1 MEQTSGKKSEA
12 IHGDTT
18 QQFNRSIGLISNF
31 SLGFTYLSPLT
42 AVYSLFALAVTLA
55 GLPAIWWIPI
65 VACGQLLVALVFG
78 EVASQYP
85 ITGGLYPWA
94 RRLWGKKY
102 AWIAAWIYLW
112 ALVVT
117 ITSVAEYTATFVG
130 SLFGFEISPGN
141 MLITSVVLL
150 LMMMAINMS
159 GTKNLARV
167 ARIGFWCE
175 IVSVIALGI
184 YLLIFHRAQP
194 FSVVFDSMG
203 VIAKDGSYQPAF
215 MAAALIGLFMFF
227 GFEACGN
234 VAEEVKNP
242 SKKIPVAMIL
252 SIVFGAISAL
262 ISILGYLLA
271 SPNLMNIVNGKIA
284 DPIPAIL
291 NEALGETGA
300 TVFIIIAVIAMLSCI
315 LSLQAALSRLIFS
328 FSRDQML
335 PGSAW
340 MSKLSKNS
348 VPDNAMIVSCLLP
361 VLICVWVYFQPDN
374 LARIT
379 AFAVI
384 GIYISFQ
391 MVVLAALRQR
401 LKGWKPAG
409 EWSVGGWGMLV
420 NVLALAYGLCSIWLL
435 AQPAESSDFIDRW
448 TVLVGLS
455 VVVISGLVYMALA
468 RPFGRSNAPEND
480 AIEHAKRL
488 NAGQSL

>member
-1 MEQTSGKKSEA
+1 M
-12 IHGDTT
+12 
-18 QQFNRSIGLISNF
+18 
-31 SLGFTYLSPLT
+31 
-42 AVYSLFALAVTLA
+42 
-55 GLPAIWWIPI
+55 
-65 VACGQLLVALVFG
+65 
-78 EVASQYP
+78 
-85 ITGGLYPWA
+85 
-94 RRLWGKKY
+94 
-102 AWIAAWIYLW
+102 
-112 ALVVT
+112 
-117 ITSVAEYTATFVG
+117 
-130 SLFGFEISPGN
+130 
-141 MLITSVVLL
+141 
-150 LMMMAINMS
+150 
-159 GTKNLARV
+159 
-167 ARIGFWCE
+167 
-175 IVSVIALGI
+175 IALGI
-184 YLLIFHRAQP
+184 YLLLFHRAQP

-203 VIAKDGSYQPAF
+203 VLAKDGSYQPAF

-242 SKKIPVAMIL
+242 SKKIPIAMIL
-252 SIVFGAISAL
+252 SIVFGALSAMV
-262 ISILGYLLA
+262 SILGYLLA
-271 SPNLMNIVNGKIA
+271 SPNLMNIVNGQIA

-335 PGSAW
+335 PGSTW

-420 NVLALAYGLCSIWLL
+420 NILALAYGLCGIWLL
-435 AQPAESSDFIDRW
+435 AQPAESASFIDRW
-448 TVLVGLS
+448 TVLVGLA
-455 VVVISGLVYMALA
+455 VVVISGLIYMALA

-488 NAGQSL
+488 NAGQPL

>member
-1 MEQTSGKKSEA
+1 MEQTTDKENHQHQPVEGE
-12 IHGDTT
+12 
-18 QQFNRSIGLISNF
+18 QFNRSIGLMSNF
-31 SLGFTYLSPLT
+31 ALGFTYLSPLT
-42 AVYSLFALAVTLA
+42 AVYSLFALAITLA
-55 GLPAIWWIPI
+55 GPPAIWWILI

-117 ITSVAEYTATFVG
+117 ITSIAEYTATFVA
-130 SLFGFEISPGN
+130 SLFHYATSAGN
-141 MLITSVVLL
+141 MMVTSVVLL
-150 LMMMAINMS
+150 LIMMVVNMS

-175 IVSVIALGI
+175 IISVIALGI
-184 YLLIFHRAQP
+184 YLLIFHRSQP

-203 VIAKDGSYQPAF
+203 VLAKDGNYTTAF
-215 MAAALIGLFMFF
+215 MSASLMGLFMFF

-242 SKKIPVAMIL
+242 GKKIPVAMIL
-252 SIVFGAISAL
+252 SIVFGAISAV
-262 ISILGYLLA
+262 ISILGYLLS
-271 SPNLMNIVNGKIA
+271 SPDLINIVNGKIS

-291 NEALGETGA
+291 NEALGPTGA
-300 TVFIIIAVIAMLSCI
+300 TVFIVVAVIAMLSCI

-328 FSRDQML
+328 FSRDNML
-335 PGSAW
+335 PGSQW
-340 MSKLSKNS
+340 MSKISRHS
-348 VPDNAMIVSCLLP
+348 VPDNAMMVSCLLP
-361 VLICVWVYFQPDN
+361 VIICVWVYFQPDS

-409 EWSVGGWGMLV
+409 EWTVGSWGIIV
-420 NVLALAYGLCSIWLL
+420 NILALAYGLCGIWLL
-435 AQPAESSDFIDRW
+435 AQPAESENFMDRW
-448 TVLVGLS
+448 TVLVGLAI
-455 VVVISGLVYMALA
+455 VIGSGLIYMLISK
-468 RPFGRSNAPEND
+468 PFGRSNAPEND
-480 AIEHAKRL
+480 AIEYARKL
-488 NAGQSL
+488 NVEQS

>member
-1 MEQTSGKKSEA
+1 MEQTPDKKNDSFQKDGKE
-12 IHGDTT
+12 
-18 QQFNRSIGLISNF
+18 QFNRSIGLISNF
-31 SLGFTYLSPLT
+31 ALGFTYLSPLT

-55 GLPAIWWIPI
+55 GPPAVWWILI

-117 ITSVAEYTATFVG
+117 ITSIAEYTSTFVE
-130 SLFGFEISPGN
+130 SLFHYGQTPAT
-141 MLITSVVLL
+141 MLLTSVVLL
-150 LMMMAINMS
+150 LLMMAVNMS

-167 ARIGFWCE
+167 AKIGFWCE

-184 YLLIFHRAQP
+184 YLLIFHRSQP
-194 FSVVFDSMG
+194 FSVIFDSMG
-203 VIAKDGSYQPAF
+203 VLAQDGSYSTAF
-215 MAAALIGLFMFF
+215 MSAALMGLFMFF

-252 SIVFGAISAL
+252 SIVFGALSAIISV
-262 ISILGYLLA
+262 LGYLLA
-271 SPNLMNIVNGKIA
+271 SPNLVSIVNGKTA

-300 TVFIIIAVIAMLSCI
+300 TVFIVVAIVAMLSCI

-328 FSRDQML
+328 FSRDRML
-335 PGSAW
+335 PGSEW
-340 MSKLSKNS
+340 MSKISKNG
-348 VPDNAMIVSCLLP
+348 VPDNAMVVSCLLP
-361 VLICVWVYFQPDN
+361 VLICIWVYFQPDN
-374 LARIT
+374 LSRIT

-409 EWSVGGWGMLV
+409 EWTIGGWGTIV
-420 NVLALAYGLCSIWLL
+420 NVLALAYGLCGIWLL
-435 AQPAESSDFIDRW
+435 AQPADSSSFIDRW
-448 TVLVGLS
+448 TVLFGLAIVVGVGL
-455 VVVISGLVYMALA
+455 IYMFLT
-468 RPFGRSNAPEND
+468 RPFGRSSAPEND
-480 AIEHAKRL
+480 AIAYANKL
-488 NAGQSL
+488 NIGQDS